1 MGGGIELESGL
12 GRGTR
17 TTFWISFHKPQLR
30 AAVISQLNMKPTPS
44 RLEAEPSM
52 TERRLGKHKLSDDS
66 LNALS
71 AAPQPLLAKS
81 AIDIC
86 QPSAEIKPPSRAGQ
100 EPSSVHDIERKT
112 IHILVVEDK

>member
-12 GRGTR
+12 GRGTKI
-17 TTFWISFHKPQLR
+17 TFWISFHKPQLR
-30 AAVISQLNMKPTPS
+30 AAVIPQLNMKPIPS

-52 TERRLGKHKLSDDS
+52 TGRRLSQQKLGDDC

-71 AAPQPLLAKS
+71 AAPKPFLAKS

-100 EPSSVHDIERKT
+100 EPSSVHDIEREN

>member
-1 MGGGIELESGL
+1 
-12 GRGTR
+12 
-17 TTFWISFHKPQLR
+17 
-30 AAVISQLNMKPTPS
+30 
-44 RLEAEPSM
+44 M
-52 TERRLGKHKLSDDS
+52 TEHRLGQQNLGDDR

-71 AAPQPLLAKS
+71 VAPKPLLAKS

-100 EPSSVHDIERKT
+100 EPSSVHDIDRKN